1 MTGLPINWYRFKNY
15 LVYDAGRDPKREA
28 QDQRFY
34 NILANAFADRDFTRD
49 GINDLLTELYQSG
62 RKPSTINQ
70 YIKFLRHVA
79 KCANLDWVDKIKY
92 RPREDYVRDVLTTK
106 EIVALITCPPIHP
119 EGEGTVHYRFS
130 VAIETLFS
138 TGMRISELR
147 GIRWDD
153 VSDDRIIVRIS
164 KNKSGR
170 LVKITQELSTRIRSL
185 PHYPHEYVFGTK
197 FGPLFPQHL
206 RDELKQR
213 CKRVGITKQVSCH
226 TARRT
231 VATQAADNGA
241 NLVHI
246 ARFLG
251 HKNVQSTMGYIQT
264 SEKSLTEV
272 SSRIGINAKNLTYDE
287 IKLRTR
293 DFIESLELGSSR
305 IRYSEDEQGIIMKIL
320 R

>member
-1 MTGLPINWYRFKNY
+1 M
-15 LVYDAGRDPKREA
+15 
-28 QDQRFY
+28 
-34 NILANAFADRDFTRD
+34 
-49 GINDLLTELYQSG
+49 
-62 RKPSTINQ
+62 
-70 YIKFLRHVA
+70 
-79 KCANLDWVDKIKY
+79 DKIKY
-92 RPREDYVRDVLTTK
+92 RPREDYVKDVLTTK
-106 EIVALITCPPIHP
+106 EILSIITCPPIHP
-119 EGEGTVHYRFS
+119 EGEATVHHRFS

-147 GIRWDD
+147 GIKWAD
-153 VSDDRIIVRIS
+153 VSDDRIIVRMS

-170 LVKITQELSTRIRSL
+170 LVKITQELSTRIHTL

-197 FGPLFPQHL
+197 FGPLFPQNI
-206 RDELKQR
+206 RDELKLR
-213 CKRVGITKQVSCH
+213 CKKVGITKHVSCH

-264 SEKSLTEV
+264 SEKSLSEV
-272 SSRIGINAKNLTYDE
+272 SSRIGINAKSLTYE
-287 IKLRTR
+287 EVKSRTR
-293 DFIESLELGSSR
+293 DFIESLELGSAR
-305 IRYSEDEQGIIMKIL
+305 IAYAENEEGVTLKIK